1 LAGRKGSAGVH
12 GDSASGDRRS
22 AEDGKMELKQVQIQR
37 QAPESLNDLVLEL
50 ADLFLDY
57 HLNRPDE
64 IARVMV
70 MLNQY
75 ESFYGIAG
83 KIFLDEFLSAIE
95 EDAKQRGYS
104 LEGNT

>member
-1 LAGRKGSAGVH
+1 
-12 GDSASGDRRS
+12 
-22 AEDGKMELKQVQIQR
+22 MELKQIQVQR
-37 QAPESLNDLVLEL
+37 QEPETLQDLIIQL

-57 HLNRPDE
+57 NLNNPAE